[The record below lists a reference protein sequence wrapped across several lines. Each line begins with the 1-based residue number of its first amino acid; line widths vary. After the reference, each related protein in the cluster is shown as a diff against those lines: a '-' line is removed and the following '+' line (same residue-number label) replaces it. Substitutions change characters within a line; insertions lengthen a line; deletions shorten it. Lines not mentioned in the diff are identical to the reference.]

1 VDPSQ
6 VDLHPH
12 PERLA
17 PAPLPLR
24 DLPQLMEVD
33 LSPSV
38 GTIPLVA
45 ERDSPYLPSQIDD
58 LIVTDE
64 RRWPAQE
71 PFASADSLIPLD
83 PNPHDPTGDMGA
95 AFSRLANAKQ
105 ARGLKTAL
113 VLLSDIV
120 AGSYGD

>member
-1 VDPSQ
+1 MNPSQ

-24 DLPQLMEVD
+24 DLPQLLEVD

-45 ERDSPYLPSQIDD
+45 ESDSPYLPSQIDD

-71 PFASADSLIPLD
+71 PFASPDSPIPL
-83 PNPHDPTGDMGA
+83 DPTGDMGA
-95 AFSRLANAKQ
+95 AFSRLAKAKQ